1 MRPLATVAAVP
12 PSLFAAVGLALRA
25 LAREPWLV
33 AVGMLV
39 GMLRR
44 AAVWPAWAVAWAL
57 LARAVV
63 AGFRGRLDPGAPVEA
78 LLATLASP
86 RFLSLVAGLWLA
98 GAAIGAA
105 LRVAFLSGALPTLGS
120 AMVRS
125 PAPRFATGVA
135 YGFPRVLATAA
146 LALVLDV
153 SAGMF
158 GGTLALAAVR
168 ISWRVAGGGGSVALA
183 AAVALALTLAIAVP
197 LALSTVG
204 DAAVARSALRE
215 EGPGTAFAGAGARF
229 LRRPGTFLLATLAF
243 ALAGALGPGL
253 VGGAGSLLTGFVQD
267 TSTLVLLGPNLM
279 LAVGAALIAAAL
291 DLSWLGTV
299 AALACAEVPGAGGR
313 GGAPAR
319 DQAGGGRRSI
329 QRWREIFRKR
339 ARARW

>member
-12 PSLFAAVGLALRA
+12 PSIFAAIGLALRA

-63 AGFRGRLDPGAPVEA
+63 AGARGPLDPTAPAEA

-105 LRVAFLSGALPTLGS
+105 LRVAFLAGALPALGGAMAS
-120 AMVRS
+120 A
-125 PAPRFATGVA
+125 PAPRFASGVA

-146 LALVLDV
+146 LGLVLDV
-153 SAGMF
+153 SAGIF
-158 GGTLALAAVR
+158 GGTLALAAAR

-197 LALSTVG
+197 LALSTVA
-204 DAAVARSALRE
+204 DAAVARSALGG

-229 LRRPGTFLLATLAF
+229 LRRPATFLLGTLAF
-243 ALAGALGPGL
+243 SLAGVFGPGL
-253 VGGAGSLLTGFVQD
+253 LGGAGSLLTGFAQG
-267 TSTLVLLGPNLM
+267 TSALLLLGPNLM
-279 LAVGAALIAAAL
+279 LAIGAALVAAAL
-291 DLSWLGTV
+291 DLAWLGTV
-299 AALACAEVPGAGGR
+299 AALACAEVPGAGG
-313 GGAPAR
+313 GGAAPAR
-319 DQAGGGRRSI
+319 AQAGGGRRSS

-339 ARARW
+339 ARAR